1 MFQALNVVGMGF
13 VGTEVANGLGRKRY
27 YLEPASYKKFLKYD
41 YLDWVQVK
49 SMDVS
54 WAGVPN
60 ALARV
65 FEINLGIIAACMPIM
80 KPFVRYVKARA
91 TGQDPHDILYR
102 TQTPRTPSMSQ
113 NAWYSRFRF
122 GSRKFGS
129 SSDQSGPWRNEPY
142 IPTKEP
148 TSKELGTQQSL
159 ALPLEGPKVE
169 RLEDAGLAPVVH
181 KESDRSMHSQLGP
194 TFFIEDRV

>member
-1 MFQALNVVGMGF
+1 M
-13 VGTEVANGLGRKRY
+13 GLGVITGGICIGRTA
-27 YLEPASYKKFLKYD
+27 LSG
-41 YLDWVQVK
+41 QVK

-91 TGQDPHDILYR
+91 TGQDPHDVLYR
-102 TQTPRTPSMSQ
+102 TQIPRTPSMSQ

-142 IPTKEP
+142 IPTNEP

-159 ALPLEGPKVE
+159 ALPLEGPQVE

-181 KESDRSMHSQLGP
+181 KESDRSMHSRLGP